1 MARDRPVCR
10 YHQGSLPK
18 PGLVTF
24 LSLLHLESDLIP
36 YSACQGVP
44 AQAALVLAPHPD
56 DEIFGCGGAIAR
68 HVQAGVPV
76 QVVVLTDG
84 AVFGNTTLRRQE
96 CRAAAKM
103 LGYGEPDFWHFPDR
117 GLLYSEALVQR
128 VLEKIIDGDTDLVYA
143 PSPWELHPDHRQTA
157 SVAIEA
163 VRRATKPVR
172 LAFYEVGAPL
182 RPNLLLDITPFVSI
196 KEAAMKCF
204 GSQLTQQ
211 DYLRH
216 IRALNQFRTYTLPR
230 EVLAAEAFW
239 LLSPGELVQVMEAGL
254 LTLVSPGLSTE
265 RVDSPRRLPQVTI
278 MIRSMGR
285 ESLQEALDSVALQT
299 YPNIKVVV
307 VAATT
312 NHPPLPQTCGPFAL
326 QLLETPLPLSR
337 SQAAN
342 KALAH
347 ASGDFL
353 LFLDD
358 DDWLMPEHIARLAHV
373 LSHQPHALA
382 AYSGISLVDA
392 TGQPLGQTFDLPYDA
407 IRQAAGNLTPIHA
420 VLFSAKV
427 IEKGCR
433 FDETIELYEDWDFW
447 LQLAK
452 ITTMVHVPGVTGAY
466 RIHESSGVHVSSGPS
481 GEAAEVIYRKW
492 ASEWTPA
499 QVGQMMLRVWSH
511 QEMEE
516 SLAQAREQLLKTKAE
531 LGSLVQSIKPVDL
544 DNAHLVSTV
553 NDLSRQLEQEK
564 QDRQLL
570 LQSRSWRF
578 TRPMR
583 WVANMMRTSPI
594 GWSVRKIREFRING
608 FNMNLAALDLYR
620 KACAYSNKYGFR
632 ALLTRSC
639 VEIVKKAEQ
648 TSSVLQ
654 FIQPLRSIPS
664 LSQLTQSRFDAL
676 TPLPTYLLSG
686 FHQRRISVVTDSI
699 ARGSLFGGVGTAL
712 ILTTL
717 LANKLGANL
726 RIITRTEPPRA
737 ENVHHI
743 LSVYGLE
750 LKGELQLDFS
760 PVHDQ
765 KHNIDFSENEMF
777 VTTSWWTTAATLGGI
792 PAKSVVYLLQEDE
805 RMFYPYG
812 DDRLRCEEI
821 LRKNDIRFLI
831 NTKLLFDHL
840 VTDGLVNIKEKG
852 IWFEPSFPREVFRPQ
867 TKPANTKYRFAFY
880 ARPNNLRNLF
890 YLGIQVI
897 NSAIQQQILNLDQWE
912 IIFVGKDI
920 PDVTIDDGKE
930 PIKYQN
936 LNWSEYAQLV
946 GTVDLGLSLMC
957 TPHPSYPPL
966 DLAAS
971 GAVVVTNRFSNK
983 QDLNCYSAN
992 LICADPELHAL
1003 VDAIRKGIA
1012 LATDPVAREQNFIN
1026 NKLSTDWNQSLKD
1039 VIQVLSTNY

>member
-1 MARDRPVCR
+1 M
-10 YHQGSLPK
+10 
-18 PGLVTF
+18 
-24 LSLLHLESDLIP
+24 ESDLIP

-239 LLSPGELVQVMEAGL
+239 LLSPSELVQVMEAGL

-265 RVDSPRRLPQVTI
+265 RVASPRRLPQVTI

-342 KALAH
+342 KALTH

-492 ASEWTPA
+492 TSEWTPA

-594 GWSVRKIREFRING
+594 GWSVRKIREFRVNG

-620 KACAYSNKYGFR
+620 KACAYSNKYG
-632 ALLTRSC
+632 
-639 VEIVKKAEQ
+639 
-648 TSSVLQ
+648 
-654 FIQPLRSIPS
+654 
-664 LSQLTQSRFDAL
+664 
-676 TPLPTYLLSG
+676 
-686 FHQRRISVVTDSI
+686 
-699 ARGSLFGGVGTAL
+699 
-712 ILTTL
+712 
-717 LANKLGANL
+717 
-726 RIITRTEPPRA
+726 
-737 ENVHHI
+737 
-743 LSVYGLE
+743 
-750 LKGELQLDFS
+750 
-760 PVHDQ
+760 
-765 KHNIDFSENEMF
+765 
-777 VTTSWWTTAATLGGI
+777 
-792 PAKSVVYLLQEDE
+792 
-805 RMFYPYG
+805 
-812 DDRLRCEEI
+812 
-821 LRKNDIRFLI
+821 
-831 NTKLLFDHL
+831 
-840 VTDGLVNIKEKG
+840 
-852 IWFEPSFPREVFRPQ
+852 
-867 TKPANTKYRFAFY
+867 
-880 ARPNNLRNLF
+880 
-890 YLGIQVI
+890 
-897 NSAIQQQILNLDQWE
+897 
-912 IIFVGKDI
+912 
-920 PDVTIDDGKE
+920 
-930 PIKYQN
+930 
-936 LNWSEYAQLV
+936 
-946 GTVDLGLSLMC
+946 
-957 TPHPSYPPL
+957 
-966 DLAAS
+966 
-971 GAVVVTNRFSNK
+971 
-983 QDLNCYSAN
+983 
-992 LICADPELHAL
+992 
-1003 VDAIRKGIA
+1003 
-1012 LATDPVAREQNFIN
+1012 
-1026 NKLSTDWNQSLKD
+1026 
-1039 VIQVLSTNY
+1039 